1 MISPDATPYPENSLE
16 RSLQRRARSAE
27 LEPQIIKLAGEINA
41 ADYRFLKL
49 LAEFDDNHGWW
60 GDGIKSFAHWLNYMI
75 GLNEVV
81 AREKVR
87 VARALTDLPL
97 IDEAFRLGKL
107 SYSKVR
113 AITRIGTPNN
123 QDFLLMIAEYGTASH
138 IEHLARKYR
147 LCQRLDAEVDPDE
160 LWKKDRAFY
169 YRIDEDGMYLFEG
182 RLPAEEGAVII
193 KAIDMMRKAI
203 RRERGDDPE
212 QIQAR
217 IMAQRAQQQDDQ
229 GESQSRTDIQSEPR
243 SQKDQPHIQ
252 SQSQPHF
259 QQGLSQQQNDQ
270 GEPQDQI
277 DQTQAEPQDQQNQA
291 QSQPHDQQDDLS
303 HQDDQGEPQSRIQNR
318 IQAEPH
324 DQQNQTL
331 SQPQDQQNQ
340 PQSQLHDQQDLSQQQ
355 DDKELPHCQ
364 HSTGNENASQNVSA
378 ETFIQDI
385 NPPDILDDQASA
397 LTQLAEHYLET
408 ANMSSPHTS
417 LSEKYQVLLH
427 INANEAHVDHQIN
440 QGDICHVENNKF
452 LSREVARQL
461 ACDTHMRVVLED
473 DDGKILNIGRKSR
486 TIPRA
491 IAHALNIRDG
501 GCRYPGCTQHFWTDA
516 HHVRHWAAG
525 GETKLDNLITLCR
538 FHHTQLHKDVY
549 EIQVQDQDF
558 VFINQD
564 KEEILRSIHPQFPV
578 AEADDRVQSML
589 KDQAHIGI
597 DANTAETKWRG
608 DAMDIQMALHVAF
621 DAERDDVIK
630 PGDPD

>member
-1 MISPDATPYPENSLE
+1 MISPDPTPYPENSLE

-87 VARALTDLPL
+87 VARALSDLPL

-212 QIQAR
+212 QVQAR
-217 IMAQRAQQQDDQ
+217 IVAQRAQQQDDQ
-229 GESQSRTDIQSEPR
+229 DESSSRSDDQSEPR
-243 SQKDQPHIQ
+243 SQKDQPHGL

-270 GEPQDQI
+270 GEP
-277 DQTQAEPQDQQNQA
+277 
-291 QSQPHDQQDDLS
+291 
-303 HQDDQGEPQSRIQNR
+303 
-318 IQAEPH
+318 H

-331 SQPQDQQNQ
+331 SQPQDQQNDQ
-340 PQSQLHDQQDLSQQQ
+340 GEQHDQQNQAQSQPHDQQDQQNQQ
-355 DDKELPHCQ
+355 DQPQSESHDQQNQSQSASQNQPHCQ

-408 ANMSSPHTS
+408 ANKTSPHTS

-427 INANEAHVDHQIN
+427 INANEAHIDHQIN

-473 DDGKILNIGRKSR
+473 DDGKVLNIGRKSR

-525 GETKLDNLITLCR
+525 GETKLENLITLCR
-538 FHHTQLHKDVY
+538 FHHTQLHKEVY

-589 KDQAHIGI
+589 NDQAHIGI
-597 DANTAETKWRG
+597 DASTAETKWRG

-621 DAERDDVIK
+621 DAERDDIIN

>member
-1 MISPDATPYPENSLE
+1 MTQPMISPDPTPYPENSLE

-138 IEHLARKYR
+138 IEHLASKYR

-193 KAIDMMRKAI
+193 KAINMMRKAI

-212 QIQAR
+212 QVQAR
-217 IMAQRAQQQDDQ
+217 IMAQRARQQDDQ
-229 GESQSRTDIQSEPR
+229 GESTSRSDVQSEPQ
-243 SQKDQPHIQ
+243 SQMDQPHGQ
-252 SQSQPHF
+252 SQSQPHCR
-259 QQGLSQQQNDQ
+259 QGLSQQQNDQ
-270 GEPQDQI
+270 GVPQDQI

-291 QSQPHDQQDDLS
+291 QSQPHDQQD
-303 HQDDQGEPQSRIQNR
+303 QPQS
-318 IQAEPH
+318 ESH
-324 DQQNQTL
+324 HQQNQ
-331 SQPQDQQNQ
+331 SQSASQNQ
-340 PQSQLHDQQDLSQQQ
+340 
-355 DDKELPHCQ
+355 PHCQ

-408 ANMSSPHTS
+408 ANTSSPHTS

-427 INANEAHVDHQIN
+427 INSNEAHMDHQIN

-473 DDGKILNIGRKSR
+473 DDGKVLNIGRKSR

-525 GETKLDNLITLCR
+525 GETKLENLITLCR
-538 FHHTQLHKDVY
+538 FHHTQLHKEVY

-589 KDQAHIGI
+589 NDQAHIGI
-597 DANTAETKWRG
+597 DASTAETKWRG
-608 DAMDIQMALHVAF
+608 DEMDIQMALHVAF

>member
-1 MISPDATPYPENSLE
+1 MASLN
-16 RSLQRRARSAE
+16 L
-27 LEPQIIKLAGEINA
+27 
-41 ADYRFLKL
+41 
-49 LAEFDDNHGWW
+49 NH
-60 GDGIKSFAHWLNYMI
+60 
-75 GLNEVV
+75 
-81 AREKVR
+81 
-87 VARALTDLPL
+87 T
-97 IDEAFRLGKL
+97 
-107 SYSKVR
+107 
-113 AITRIGTPNN
+113 
-123 QDFLLMIAEYGTASH
+123 
-138 IEHLARKYR
+138 
-147 LCQRLDAEVDPDE
+147 
-160 LWKKDRAFY
+160 
-169 YRIDEDGMYLFEG
+169 
-182 RLPAEEGAVII
+182 
-193 KAIDMMRKAI
+193 
-203 RRERGDDPE
+203 
-212 QIQAR
+212 
-217 IMAQRAQQQDDQ
+217 
-229 GESQSRTDIQSEPR
+229 
-243 SQKDQPHIQ
+243 
-252 SQSQPHF
+252 
-259 QQGLSQQQNDQ
+259 
-270 GEPQDQI
+270 
-277 DQTQAEPQDQQNQA
+277 
-291 QSQPHDQQDDLS
+291 
-303 HQDDQGEPQSRIQNR
+303 
-318 IQAEPH
+318 
-324 DQQNQTL
+324 
-331 SQPQDQQNQ
+331 
-340 PQSQLHDQQDLSQQQ
+340 
-355 DDKELPHCQ
+355 CQ

-408 ANMSSPHTS
+408 ANKSSPHTS

-427 INANEAHVDHQIN
+427 INANEAHIDHQIN

-525 GETKLDNLITLCR
+525 GETKLENLITLCR

-549 EIQVQDQDF
+549 EIQVKDQDF

-597 DANTAETKWRG
+597 DSSTAETKWRG

>member
-1 MISPDATPYPENSLE
+1 MISPDPSSYPENSLE

-87 VARALTDLPL
+87 VARALADLPL

-123 QDFLLMIAEYGTASH
+123 QDFLLMIAENGTASH
-138 IEHLARKYR
+138 IERLASKYR

-193 KAIDMMRKAI
+193 KAINMMRKAI

-212 QIQAR
+212 QVQAR

-229 GESQSRTDIQSEPR
+229 GESQ
-243 SQKDQPHIQ
+243 
-252 SQSQPHF
+252 
-259 QQGLSQQQNDQ
+259 
-270 GEPQDQI
+270 
-277 DQTQAEPQDQQNQA
+277 
-291 QSQPHDQQDDLS
+291 DQQD
-303 HQDDQGEPQSRIQNR
+303 QPQS
-318 IQAEPH
+318 ESH
-324 DQQNQTL
+324 DQQNQ
-331 SQPQDQQNQ
+331 SQSASRNQ
-340 PQSQLHDQQDLSQQQ
+340 
-355 DDKELPHCQ
+355 PHCQ

-408 ANMSSPHTS
+408 ANKSSPHTS

-427 INANEAHVDHQIN
+427 INANEAHMDHQIN

-473 DDGKILNIGRKSR
+473 DDGKVLNIGRKSR

-525 GETKLDNLITLCR
+525 GETKLENLITLCR
-538 FHHTQLHKDVY
+538 FHHTQLHKEVY

-578 AEADDRVQSML
+578 VEADERVQSML

-597 DANTAETKWRG
+597 DASTAETKWRG
-608 DAMDIQMALHVAF
+608 DEMDIQMALHVAF

>member
-1 MISPDATPYPENSLE
+1 MISPDPTPYPENSLE

-123 QDFLLMIAEYGTASH
+123 QDFLLQIAEYGTASH

-217 IMAQRAQQQDDQ
+217 IVAQRAQQQDDQ
-229 GESQSRTDIQSEPR
+229 DESSSRSDVQSEPR
-243 SQKDQPHIQ
+243 SQKDQP
-252 SQSQPHF
+252 
-259 QQGLSQQQNDQ
+259 
-270 GEPQDQI
+270 
-277 DQTQAEPQDQQNQA
+277 
-291 QSQPHDQQDDLS
+291 QSQPHDQQDQ
-303 HQDDQGEPQSRIQNR
+303 QD
-318 IQAEPH
+318 
-324 DQQNQTL
+324 
-331 SQPQDQQNQ
+331 Q
-340 PQSQLHDQQDLSQQQ
+340 PQSASQNQ
-355 DDKELPHCQ
+355 PHCQ

-408 ANMSSPHTS
+408 ANKSSPHTS

-427 INANEAHVDHQIN
+427 INANEAHIDHQIN

-473 DDGKILNIGRKSR
+473 DDGKVLNIGRKSR

-525 GETKLDNLITLCR
+525 GETKLENLITLCR

-549 EIQVQDQDF
+549 EIQVKDQDF

-578 AEADDRVQSML
+578 VEADDRVQSML

-621 DAERDDVIK
+621 DAERDDIIN

>member
-1 MISPDATPYPENSLE
+1 MISPDPTPYPENSLE

-138 IEHLARKYR
+138 IEHLASKYR

-193 KAIDMMRKAI
+193 KAINMMRKAI

-212 QIQAR
+212 QVQAR

-229 GESQSRTDIQSEPR
+229 GESQSRTDIQS
-243 SQKDQPHIQ
+243 QPH
-252 SQSQPHF
+252 
-259 QQGLSQQQNDQ
+259 
-270 GEPQDQI
+270 E
-277 DQTQAEPQDQQNQA
+277 
-291 QSQPHDQQDDLS
+291 QQDDLS
-303 HQDDQGEPQSRIQNR
+303 HQDEQGEPQSRIQDW
-318 IQAEPH
+318 IQSEPH
-324 DQQNQTL
+324 DQQDQIQADPQGQQNQAQ
-331 SQPQDQQNQ
+331 SQSHDQQNQ
-340 PQSQLHDQQDLSQQQ
+340 SQSASQNQ
-355 DDKELPHCQ
+355 PHCQ
-364 HSTGNENASQNVSA
+364 HLTGNENASQNVSA
-378 ETFIQDI
+378 ETFILDI

-408 ANMSSPHTS
+408 ANKSSPHTS

-427 INANEAHVDHQIN
+427 INANEAHIDHQIN

-525 GETKLDNLITLCR
+525 GETKLENLITLCR

-549 EIQVQDQDF
+549 EIKVQDQDF

-564 KEEILRSIHPQFPV
+564 KEEIPRSIHPQFPV

-589 KDQAHIGI
+589 NDQAHIGI
-597 DANTAETKWRG
+597 DASTAETKWRG
-608 DAMDIQMALHVAF
+608 DEMDIQMALHVAF

-630 PGDPD
+630 PGDSD

>member
-1 MISPDATPYPENSLE
+1 MTSPEPTPYPENSLE

-123 QDFLLMIAEYGTASH
+123 QDFLLQIAEYGTASH

-212 QIQAR
+212 QIQTR
-217 IMAQRAQQQDDQ
+217 IVAQRAQQQDDQ
-229 GESQSRTDIQSEPR
+229 GESSSRSDDQSEPQ
-243 SQKDQPHIQ
+243 SQKDQPHGQ
-252 SQSQPHF
+252 FQSQPHV

-270 GEPQDQI
+270 G
-277 DQTQAEPQDQQNQA
+277 
-291 QSQPHDQQDDLS
+291 
-303 HQDDQGEPQSRIQNR
+303 
-318 IQAEPH
+318 EPH

-331 SQPQDQQNQ
+331 SQPQDQQNDQ
-340 PQSQLHDQQDLSQQQ
+340 GEQHDQQNQAQSQPHDQQDQQNQQ
-355 DDKELPHCQ
+355 DQPQSESHDQQNQSQSASQNQPHCQ

-408 ANMSSPHTS
+408 ANKSSPHTS

-427 INANEAHVDHQIN
+427 INANEAHIDHQIN

-473 DDGKILNIGRKSR
+473 DDGKVLNIGRKSR

-525 GETKLDNLITLCR
+525 GETKLENLITLCR
-538 FHHTQLHKDVY
+538 FHHTLLHKDVY
-549 EIQVQDQDF
+549 EIKVQDQDF

-564 KEEILRSIHPQFPV
+564 KEEIPRSIHPQFPV

-597 DANTAETKWRG
+597 DASTAETKWRG
-608 DAMDIQMALHVAF
+608 DEMDIQMALHVAF

>member
-1 MISPDATPYPENSLE
+1 MISPDPTPYPENSLE

-147 LCQRLDAEVDPDE
+147 VCQRLDAEVDPDE

-212 QIQAR
+212 QVQAR
-217 IMAQRAQQQDDQ
+217 IMAQRAQQQ
-229 GESQSRTDIQSEPR
+229 
-243 SQKDQPHIQ
+243 
-252 SQSQPHF
+252 
-259 QQGLSQQQNDQ
+259 NDQ
-270 GEPQDQI
+270 GV
-277 DQTQAEPQDQQNQA
+277 PQDQQNQA
-291 QSQPHDQQDDLS
+291 QSQPHDQQD
-303 HQDDQGEPQSRIQNR
+303 QPQS
-318 IQAEPH
+318 ESH
-324 DQQNQTL
+324 DQQNQ
-331 SQPQDQQNQ
+331 SQSASQNQ
-340 PQSQLHDQQDLSQQQ
+340 
-355 DDKELPHCQ
+355 PHCQ

-378 ETFIQDI
+378 ETFLQDI

-408 ANMSSPHTS
+408 ANKSSPHTS

-473 DDGKILNIGRKSR
+473 DDGKVLNIGRKSR

-525 GETKLDNLITLCR
+525 GETKLENLITLCR
-538 FHHTQLHKDVY
+538 FHHTQLHKEVY

-597 DANTAETKWRG
+597 DASTAETKWRG
-608 DAMDIQMALHVAF
+608 DEMDIQMALHVAF

>member
-1 MISPDATPYPENSLE
+1 MTSPDPTPYPENSLE

-60 GDGIKSFAHWLNYMI
+60 GDGIKSFTHWLNYMI

-138 IEHLARKYR
+138 IEQLARKYR

-212 QIQAR
+212 QVQAR

-229 GESQSRTDIQSEPR
+229 DESSSRSDVQSEPQ
-243 SQKDQPHIQ
+243 SQKDQSH
-252 SQSQPHF
+252 
-259 QQGLSQQQNDQ
+259 GLSQQQNDH
-270 GEPQDQI
+270 GGPQDQI
-277 DQTQAEPQDQQNQA
+277 DQTQA
-291 QSQPHDQQDDLS
+291 
-303 HQDDQGEPQSRIQNR
+303 
-318 IQAEPH
+318 
-324 DQQNQTL
+324 
-331 SQPQDQQNQ
+331 QPQDQQNQ
-340 PQSQLHDQQDLSQQQ
+340 PQSQPQDQQGLSQQQ
-355 DDKELPHCQ
+355 NDKEPPHCQ
-364 HSTGNENASQNVSA
+364 HSTGNENVSQNVSA

-408 ANMSSPHTS
+408 ANKSSPHTS

-427 INANEAHVDHQIN
+427 INANEAHIDHQIN

-473 DDGKILNIGRKSR
+473 DDGKVLNIGRKSR

-525 GETKLDNLITLCR
+525 GETKLENLITLCR

-549 EIQVQDQDF
+549 EIKVQDQDF

-597 DANTAETKWRG
+597 DASTAETKWRG
-608 DAMDIQMALHVAF
+608 DEMDIQMALHVAF

>member
-1 MISPDATPYPENSLE
+1 MISPEPTPFPENSLE
-16 RSLQRRARSAE
+16 LSLQRRARSAE

-217 IMAQRAQQQDDQ
+217 IVAQRAQQQDDQ
-229 GESQSRTDIQSEPR
+229 DESSSRSDDQSEPR

-252 SQSQPHF
+252 SQSQPHV

-270 GEPQDQI
+270 G
-277 DQTQAEPQDQQNQA
+277 
-291 QSQPHDQQDDLS
+291 
-303 HQDDQGEPQSRIQNR
+303 
-318 IQAEPH
+318 EPH

-331 SQPQDQQNQ
+331 SQPQDQQNDQ
-340 PQSQLHDQQDLSQQQ
+340 GEQHDQQNQAQSQPHDQQDQQNQQ
-355 DDKELPHCQ
+355 DQPQSESHDQQNQSQSASQNQPHCQ

-408 ANMSSPHTS
+408 ANKTSPHTS

-427 INANEAHVDHQIN
+427 INANEAHIDHQIN

-473 DDGKILNIGRKSR
+473 DDGKVLNIGRKSR

-525 GETKLDNLITLCR
+525 GETKLENLITLCR
-538 FHHTQLHKDVY
+538 FHHTQLHKEVY

-564 KEEILRSIHPQFPV
+564 KEEILRSIHPQFPI

-589 KDQAHIGI
+589 NDQAHIGI
-597 DANTAETKWRG
+597 DASTAETKWRG

>member
-1 MISPDATPYPENSLE
+1 
-16 RSLQRRARSAE
+16 
-27 LEPQIIKLAGEINA
+27 
-41 ADYRFLKL
+41 
-49 LAEFDDNHGWW
+49 
-60 GDGIKSFAHWLNYMI
+60 MI

-138 IEHLARKYR
+138 IEQLARKYR

-212 QIQAR
+212 QVQAR

-229 GESQSRTDIQSEPR
+229 DESSSRSDVQSEPR
-243 SQKDQPHIQ
+243 SQKDQSHGK
-252 SQSQPHF
+252 SQSQPHV

-270 GEPQDQI
+270 G
-277 DQTQAEPQDQQNQA
+277 
-291 QSQPHDQQDDLS
+291 
-303 HQDDQGEPQSRIQNR
+303 
-318 IQAEPH
+318 EPH

-331 SQPQDQQNQ
+331 SQPQDQQNDQ
-340 PQSQLHDQQDLSQQQ
+340 GEQHDQQNQAQSQPHDQQDQQNQQ
-355 DDKELPHCQ
+355 DQPQSESHDQQNQSQSASQNQPHCQ
-364 HSTGNENASQNVSA
+364 HLTGNENASQNVSA
-378 ETFIQDI
+378 ETFILDI

-408 ANMSSPHTS
+408 ANKSSPHTS

-427 INANEAHVDHQIN
+427 INANEAHMDHQIN

-501 GCRYPGCTQHFWTDA
+501 GCRYPGVPSTSGPMHIMSGTGRLVVKQNWRISLLCAVSITHSCT
-516 HHVRHWAAG
+516 RMCMRSR
-525 GETKLDNLITLCR
+525 LRIRTLFSSTRTRKKSCG
-538 FHHTQLHKDVY
+538 Q
-549 EIQVQDQDF
+549 
-558 VFINQD
+558 FIHSF
-564 KEEILRSIHPQFPV
+564 L
-578 AEADDRVQSML
+578 
-589 KDQAHIGI
+589 
-597 DANTAETKWRG
+597 
-608 DAMDIQMALHVAF
+608 
-621 DAERDDVIK
+621 
-630 PGDPD
+630 

>member
-1 MISPDATPYPENSLE
+1 MTSPEPTPFPENSLE
-16 RSLQRRARSAE
+16 LSLQRRARSAE

-87 VARALTDLPL
+87 VARALSDLPL

-229 GESQSRTDIQSEPR
+229 ISSESQSRTDIQSEPR
-243 SQKDQPHIQ
+243 SQKDQPH
-252 SQSQPHF
+252 
-259 QQGLSQQQNDQ
+259 
-270 GEPQDQI
+270 
-277 DQTQAEPQDQQNQA
+277 
-291 QSQPHDQQDDLS
+291 
-303 HQDDQGEPQSRIQNR
+303 
-318 IQAEPH
+318 
-324 DQQNQTL
+324 
-331 SQPQDQQNQ
+331 
-340 PQSQLHDQQDLSQQQ
+340 
-355 DDKELPHCQ
+355 
-364 HSTGNENASQNVSA
+364 
-378 ETFIQDI
+378 
-385 NPPDILDDQASA
+385 
-397 LTQLAEHYLET
+397 
-408 ANMSSPHTS
+408 
-417 LSEKYQVLLH
+417 
-427 INANEAHVDHQIN
+427 EAHDPVSISTTPAT
-440 QGDICHVENNKF
+440 
-452 LSREVARQL
+452 L
-461 ACDTHMRVVLED
+461 
-473 DDGKILNIGRKSR
+473 
-486 TIPRA
+486 P
-491 IAHALNIRDG
+491 AL
-501 GCRYPGCTQHFWTDA
+501 
-516 HHVRHWAAG
+516 
-525 GETKLDNLITLCR
+525 
-538 FHHTQLHKDVY
+538 
-549 EIQVQDQDF
+549 
-558 VFINQD
+558 
-564 KEEILRSIHPQFPV
+564 
-578 AEADDRVQSML
+578 DR
-589 KDQAHIGI
+589 
-597 DANTAETKWRG
+597 
-608 DAMDIQMALHVAF
+608 
-621 DAERDDVIK
+621 
-630 PGDPD
+630 

>member
-1 MISPDATPYPENSLE
+1 MISPDPTPYPENSLE

-87 VARALTDLPL
+87 VARALSDLPL

-212 QIQAR
+212 QVQAR

-229 GESQSRTDIQSEPR
+229 GESQSR
-243 SQKDQPHIQ
+243 
-252 SQSQPHF
+252 
-259 QQGLSQQQNDQ
+259 
-270 GEPQDQI
+270 
-277 DQTQAEPQDQQNQA
+277 
-291 QSQPHDQQDDLS
+291 
-303 HQDDQGEPQSRIQNR
+303 IQNR
-318 IQAEPH
+318 IQAEPQ

-331 SQPQDQQNQ
+331 SQPQDQQNKA
-340 PQSQLHDQQDLSQQQ
+340 QSQLHDQQDQQNQPQSESHDQQNKAQSQ
-355 DDKELPHCQ
+355 PHCQ

-378 ETFIQDI
+378 ETFIRDI
-385 NPPDILDDQASA
+385 DPPDILDDQASA

-427 INANEAHVDHQIN
+427 INANEAHIDHQIN

-525 GETKLDNLITLCR
+525 GETKLENLITLCR

-549 EIQVQDQDF
+549 EIHVKDQDF

-564 KEEILRSIHPQFPV
+564 KEEILRSIHPQFPI

-589 KDQAHIGI
+589 NDQAHIGI
-597 DANTAETKWRG
+597 DTSTAETKWRG

>member
-1 MISPDATPYPENSLE
+1 MTSPDPTPYPENSLE

-123 QDFLLMIAEYGTASH
+123 QDFLLQIAEYGTASH

-212 QIQAR
+212 QVQAR

-229 GESQSRTDIQSEPR
+229 DESSSRSDVQSEPR
-243 SQKDQPHIQ
+243 SQKDQSHGK
-252 SQSQPHF
+252 SQSQPHV

-270 GEPQDQI
+270 GGSQVQI
-277 DQTQAEPQDQQNQA
+277 DQTQAEPQNQQNQA
-291 QSQPHDQQDDLS
+291 QSQPHEQQNKA
-303 HQDDQGEPQSRIQNR
+303 QSQL
-318 IQAEPH
+318 H
-324 DQQNQTL
+324 DQ
-331 SQPQDQQNQ
+331 QDQQNQ
-340 PQSQLHDQQDLSQQQ
+340 PQSESHDQQNKAQSQ
-355 DDKELPHCQ
+355 PHCQ
-364 HSTGNENASQNVSA
+364 HSTGNENVSQNVSA

-408 ANMSSPHTS
+408 ANKSSPHTS

-427 INANEAHVDHQIN
+427 INANEAHMDHQIN

-525 GETKLDNLITLCR
+525 GETKLENLITLCR

-549 EIQVQDQDF
+549 EIQVKDQDF

-597 DANTAETKWRG
+597 DSSTAETKWRG

>member
-1 MISPDATPYPENSLE
+1 MISPDPTPYPENSLE
-16 RSLQRRARSAE
+16 LSLQRRARSAE

-212 QIQAR
+212 QVQAR

-229 GESQSRTDIQSEPR
+229 G
-243 SQKDQPHIQ
+243 
-252 SQSQPHF
+252 
-259 QQGLSQQQNDQ
+259 G
-270 GEPQDQI
+270 PQDQI
-277 DQTQAEPQDQQNQA
+277 NQTQADPQDQQNQA
-291 QSQPHDQQDDLS
+291 QSQ
-303 HQDDQGEPQSRIQNR
+303 
-318 IQAEPH
+318 
-324 DQQNQTL
+324 
-331 SQPQDQQNQ
+331 
-340 PQSQLHDQQDLSQQQ
+340 LHDQQGLSQQQ

-408 ANMSSPHTS
+408 ANKSSPHTS

-427 INANEAHVDHQIN
+427 INANEAHIDHQIN

-473 DDGKILNIGRKSR
+473 DDGKVLNIGRKSR

-525 GETKLDNLITLCR
+525 GETKLENLITLCR

-578 AEADDRVQSML
+578 AEADDRVRSML
-589 KDQAHIGI
+589 DDQAHIGI
-597 DANTAETKWRG
+597 DSSTAETKWRG
-608 DAMDIQMALHVAF
+608 DEIDIQMALHVAF
-621 DAERDDVIK
+621 DAEREDVIK

>member
-1 MISPDATPYPENSLE
+1 MISPDPTPYPENSLE
-16 RSLQRRARSAE
+16 LSLQRRARSAE

-123 QDFLLMIAEYGTASH
+123 QDFLLQIAEYGTASH

-212 QIQAR
+212 QVQAR

-229 GESQSRTDIQSEPR
+229 DESSSRSDVQSEPR
-243 SQKDQPHIQ
+243 SQKDQSHGK
-252 SQSQPHF
+252 SQSQPHV

-270 GEPQDQI
+270 G
-277 DQTQAEPQDQQNQA
+277 
-291 QSQPHDQQDDLS
+291 
-303 HQDDQGEPQSRIQNR
+303 
-318 IQAEPH
+318 EPH

-331 SQPQDQQNQ
+331 SQPQDQQNDQ
-340 PQSQLHDQQDLSQQQ
+340 GEQHDQQNQAQSQPHDQQDQQNQQ
-355 DDKELPHCQ
+355 DQPQSESHDQQNQSQSASQNQPHCQ

-408 ANMSSPHTS
+408 ANTSSPHTS

-427 INANEAHVDHQIN
+427 INANEAHMDHQIN

-473 DDGKILNIGRKSR
+473 DDGKVLNIGRKSR

-525 GETKLDNLITLCR
+525 GETKLENLITLCR
-538 FHHTQLHKDVY
+538 FHHTQLHKEVY

-564 KEEILRSIHPQFPV
+564 KEEIPRSIHPQFPV

-589 KDQAHIGI
+589 NDQAHIGI
-597 DANTAETKWRG
+597 DASTAETKWRG
-608 DAMDIQMALHVAF
+608 DEMDIQMALHVAF

-630 PGDPD
+630 PGDSD

>member
-1 MISPDATPYPENSLE
+1 MISPDPTPYPENSLE
-16 RSLQRRARSAE
+16 LSLQRRARSAE

-123 QDFLLMIAEYGTASH
+123 QDFLLQIAEYGTASH

-212 QIQAR
+212 QVQAR
-217 IMAQRAQQQDDQ
+217 IVAQRAQQQDDQ
-229 GESQSRTDIQSEPR
+229 GESQSRSDVQSEPR
-243 SQKDQPHIQ
+243 SQKDQP
-252 SQSQPHF
+252 
-259 QQGLSQQQNDQ
+259 
-270 GEPQDQI
+270 
-277 DQTQAEPQDQQNQA
+277 
-291 QSQPHDQQDDLS
+291 QSQPHDQQDQ
-303 HQDDQGEPQSRIQNR
+303 QD
-318 IQAEPH
+318 
-324 DQQNQTL
+324 
-331 SQPQDQQNQ
+331 Q
-340 PQSQLHDQQDLSQQQ
+340 PQSASQNQ
-355 DDKELPHCQ
+355 PHCQ

-408 ANMSSPHTS
+408 ANKSSPHTS

-427 INANEAHVDHQIN
+427 INANEAHIDHQIN

-473 DDGKILNIGRKSR
+473 DDGKVLNIGRKSR

-525 GETKLDNLITLCR
+525 GETKLENLITLCR

-549 EIQVQDQDF
+549 EIQVKDQDF

-578 AEADDRVQSML
+578 VEADDRVQSML

-621 DAERDDVIK
+621 DAERDDIIN

>member
-1 MISPDATPYPENSLE
+1 MISPDPSSYPENSLE

-87 VARALTDLPL
+87 VARALTDLPQ

-123 QDFLLMIAEYGTASH
+123 QDFLLMIAENGTASH
-138 IEHLARKYR
+138 IERLAGKYR

-193 KAIDMMRKAI
+193 KAINMMRKAI

-212 QIQAR
+212 Q
-217 IMAQRAQQQDDQ
+217 
-229 GESQSRTDIQSEPR
+229 
-243 SQKDQPHIQ
+243 
-252 SQSQPHF
+252 
-259 QQGLSQQQNDQ
+259 
-270 GEPQDQI
+270 
-277 DQTQAEPQDQQNQA
+277 
-291 QSQPHDQQDDLS
+291 
-303 HQDDQGEPQSRIQNR
+303 
-318 IQAEPH
+318 
-324 DQQNQTL
+324 
-331 SQPQDQQNQ
+331 DQQNQ
-340 PQSQLHDQQDLSQQQ
+340 P
-355 DDKELPHCQ
+355 HCQ
-364 HSTGNENASQNVSA
+364 QSTGNENASQNVSA

-408 ANMSSPHTS
+408 ANKSSPHTS

-427 INANEAHVDHQIN
+427 INANEAHMDHQIN

-461 ACDTHMRVVLED
+461 ACDTQMRVVLED
-473 DDGKILNIGRKSR
+473 DDGKVLNIGRKSR

-525 GETKLDNLITLCR
+525 GETKLENLITLCR
-538 FHHTQLHKDVY
+538 FHHTQLHKEVY
-549 EIQVQDQDF
+549 EIQVKDQDF

-564 KEEILRSIHPQFPV
+564 KEEILQSIHPQFPV
-578 AEADDRVQSML
+578 AEADNRIQSML

-597 DANTAETKWRG
+597 DASTAETKWRG
-608 DAMDIQMALHVAF
+608 DEMDIQMALHVAF

>member
-87 VARALTDLPL
+87 VARALSDLPL

-229 GESQSRTDIQSEPR
+229 G
-243 SQKDQPHIQ
+243 
-252 SQSQPHF
+252 
-259 QQGLSQQQNDQ
+259 G
-270 GEPQDQI
+270 PQDQI
-277 DQTQAEPQDQQNQA
+277 NQTQADPQDQQNQA
-291 QSQPHDQQDDLS
+291 QSQ
-303 HQDDQGEPQSRIQNR
+303 
-318 IQAEPH
+318 
-324 DQQNQTL
+324 
-331 SQPQDQQNQ
+331 
-340 PQSQLHDQQDLSQQQ
+340 LHDQQGLSQQQ

-408 ANMSSPHTS
+408 ANKSSPHTS

-427 INANEAHVDHQIN
+427 INANEAHIDHQIN

-473 DDGKILNIGRKSR
+473 DDGKVLNIGRKSR

-525 GETKLDNLITLCR
+525 GETKLENLITLCR

-578 AEADDRVQSML
+578 AEADDRVRSML
-589 KDQAHIGI
+589 DDQAHIGI
-597 DANTAETKWRG
+597 DSSTAETKWRG

-621 DAERDDVIK
+621 DAEREDVIK

>member
-1 MISPDATPYPENSLE
+1 MTSPDSLPYPENSLE
-16 RSLQRRARSAE
+16 LNLQRRARSAE

-87 VARALTDLPL
+87 VARALNDLPL

-169 YRIDEDGMYLFEG
+169 YRIEEDGMYLFEG
-182 RLPAEEGAVII
+182 RFPAEEGAVII

-203 RRERGDDPE
+203 RRERSDDPL
-212 QIQAR
+212 
-217 IMAQRAQQQDDQ
+217 DQ
-229 GESQSRTDIQSEPR
+229 PQSE
-243 SQKDQPHIQ
+243 S
-252 SQSQPHF
+252 
-259 QQGLSQQQNDQ
+259 
-270 GEPQDQI
+270 
-277 DQTQAEPQDQQNQA
+277 
-291 QSQPHDQQDDLS
+291 
-303 HQDDQGEPQSRIQNR
+303 
-318 IQAEPH
+318 H
-324 DQQNQTL
+324 DQQNQ
-331 SQPQDQQNQ
+331 SQAQ
-340 PQSQLHDQQDLSQQQ
+340 PHYQLDQSQAAAQD
-355 DDKELPHCQ
+355 LPHCP
-364 HSTGNENASQNVSA
+364 HSTDNENASQNVSA
-378 ETFIQDI
+378 ETFVKDI
-385 NPPDILDDQASA
+385 DPPDILDDQASA

-408 ANMSSPHTS
+408 ADKSSPQTS

-427 INANEAHVDHQIN
+427 INTNEAHVDHRIN
-440 QGDICHVENNKF
+440 QGDICHVENNRF

-473 DDGKILNIGRKSR
+473 DDGKVLNIGRKSR

-525 GETKLDNLITLCR
+525 GETKLENLITLCR
-538 FHHTQLHKDVY
+538 FHHSQLHKDVY
-549 EIQVQDQDF
+549 EIEVKDQDF

-564 KEEILRSIHPQFPV
+564 KEEIPRSIHPQFPV

-597 DANTAETKWRG
+597 DDTTAETKWG
-608 DAMDIQMALHVAF
+608 GEEMDIQMALHVAF
-621 DAERDDVIK
+621 EAERDDIIR

>member
-1 MISPDATPYPENSLE
+1 MISPDPTPYPENSLE

-87 VARALTDLPL
+87 VARALSDLPL

-212 QIQAR
+212 QVQAR

-252 SQSQPHF
+252 SQSQ
-259 QQGLSQQQNDQ
+259 
-270 GEPQDQI
+270 
-277 DQTQAEPQDQQNQA
+277 
-291 QSQPHDQQDDLS
+291 
-303 HQDDQGEPQSRIQNR
+303 
-318 IQAEPH
+318 
-324 DQQNQTL
+324 
-331 SQPQDQQNQ
+331 
-340 PQSQLHDQQDLSQQQ
+340 
-355 DDKELPHCQ
+355 PHCQ

-408 ANMSSPHTS
+408 ANKSSPHTS

-427 INANEAHVDHQIN
+427 INANEAHIDHQIN

-473 DDGKILNIGRKSR
+473 DDGKVLNIGRKSR

-525 GETKLDNLITLCR
+525 GETKLENLITLCR

-549 EIQVQDQDF
+549 EIQVKDQDF

-578 AEADDRVQSML
+578 VEADDRVQSML
-589 KDQAHIGI
+589 NDQAHIGI
-597 DANTAETKWRG
+597 DASTAETKWRG
-608 DAMDIQMALHVAF
+608 DEMDIQMALHVAF

>member
-217 IMAQRAQQQDDQ
+217 IVAQRA
-229 GESQSRTDIQSEPR
+229 
-243 SQKDQPHIQ
+243 
-252 SQSQPHF
+252 
-259 QQGLSQQQNDQ
+259 QQQNDQ
-270 GEPQDQI
+270 GEPQ
-277 DQTQAEPQDQQNQA
+277 TWVQDQ
-291 QSQPHDQQDDLS
+291 
-303 HQDDQGEPQSRIQNR
+303 

-331 SQPQDQQNQ
+331 SQPQDQQNKAQSQPHDQQNQQDQ
-340 PQSQLHDQQDLSQQQ
+340 PQSASQNQ
-355 DDKELPHCQ
+355 PHCQ

-408 ANMSSPHTS
+408 ANKSSPHTS

-473 DDGKILNIGRKSR
+473 DDGKVLNIGRKSR

-525 GETKLDNLITLCR
+525 GETKLENLITLCR

-549 EIQVQDQDF
+549 EIHVQDQDF

-578 AEADDRVQSML
+578 VEADDRVQSML

-621 DAERDDVIK
+621 DAERDDIIN

>member
-1 MISPDATPYPENSLE
+1 MTSPEPTPFPENSLE

-123 QDFLLMIAEYGTASH
+123 QDFLLQIAEYGTASH

-217 IMAQRAQQQDDQ
+217 IMAQQAQQQDDQ
-229 GESQSRTDIQSEPR
+229 DESSSRSDVRSEPQ
-243 SQKDQPHIQ
+243 SQNDQSHIQ
-252 SQSQPHF
+252 SQSQPH
-259 QQGLSQQQNDQ
+259 DQ
-270 GEPQDQI
+270 
-277 DQTQAEPQDQQNQA
+277 QDQQ
-291 QSQPHDQQDDLS
+291 DQ
-303 HQDDQGEPQSRIQNR
+303 PQS
-318 IQAEPH
+318 ESH
-324 DQQNQTL
+324 DQQNQ
-331 SQPQDQQNQ
+331 SQSASQNQ
-340 PQSQLHDQQDLSQQQ
+340 
-355 DDKELPHCQ
+355 PHCQ

-385 NPPDILDDQASA
+385 DPPDILDDQASA

-408 ANMSSPHTS
+408 ANKSSPHTS

-427 INANEAHVDHQIN
+427 INANEAHIDHQIN

-549 EIQVQDQDF
+549 EIQVKDQDF

-564 KEEILRSIHPQFPV
+564 KEEILRSIHPQFPI

-589 KDQAHIGI
+589 NDQAHIGI
-597 DANTAETKWRG
+597 DTSTAETKWRG

>member
-1 MISPDATPYPENSLE
+1 MISPDPTPYPENSLE
-16 RSLQRRARSAE
+16 LSLQRRARSAE

-212 QIQAR
+212 QVQAR

-229 GESQSRTDIQSEPR
+229 DESSSRSDVQSEPR
-243 SQKDQPHIQ
+243 SQKDQSHGK
-252 SQSQPHF
+252 SQSQPHV

-270 GEPQDQI
+270 G
-277 DQTQAEPQDQQNQA
+277 
-291 QSQPHDQQDDLS
+291 
-303 HQDDQGEPQSRIQNR
+303 
-318 IQAEPH
+318 EPH

-331 SQPQDQQNQ
+331 SQPQDQQNDQ
-340 PQSQLHDQQDLSQQQ
+340 GEQHDQQNQAQSQPHDQQDQQNQQ
-355 DDKELPHCQ
+355 DQPQSESHDQQNQSQSASQNQPHCQ

-408 ANMSSPHTS
+408 ANKSSPHTS

-427 INANEAHVDHQIN
+427 INANEAHIDHQIN

-525 GETKLDNLITLCR
+525 GETKLENLITLCR
-538 FHHTQLHKDVY
+538 FHHTQLHKEVY
-549 EIQVQDQDF
+549 EIKVQDQDF

-564 KEEILRSIHPQFPV
+564 KEEIPRSIHPQFPV

-589 KDQAHIGI
+589 NDQAHIGI
-597 DANTAETKWRG
+597 DVSTAETKWRG
-608 DAMDIQMALHVAF
+608 DEMDIQMALHVAF

-630 PGDPD
+630 PGDSD

>member
-16 RSLQRRARSAE
+16 LSLQRRARSAE

-212 QIQAR
+212 QVQAR

-252 SQSQPHF
+252 SQSQPH
-259 QQGLSQQQNDQ
+259 
-270 GEPQDQI
+270 
-277 DQTQAEPQDQQNQA
+277 
-291 QSQPHDQQDDLS
+291 
-303 HQDDQGEPQSRIQNR
+303 
-318 IQAEPH
+318 
-324 DQQNQTL
+324 
-331 SQPQDQQNQ
+331 
-340 PQSQLHDQQDLSQQQ
+340 
-355 DDKELPHCQ
+355 CQ

-385 NPPDILDDQASA
+385 DPPDILDDQASA

-408 ANMSSPHTS
+408 ANKSSPHTS

-452 LSREVARQL
+452 LSRE
-461 ACDTHMRVVLED
+461 
-473 DDGKILNIGRKSR
+473 GR
-486 TIPRA
+486 P
-491 IAHALNIRDG
+491 
-501 GCRYPGCTQHFWTDA
+501 
-516 HHVRHWAAG
+516 
-525 GETKLDNLITLCR
+525 
-538 FHHTQLHKDVY
+538 
-549 EIQVQDQDF
+549 
-558 VFINQD
+558 
-564 KEEILRSIHPQFPV
+564 PV
-578 AEADDRVQSML
+578 SL
-589 KDQAHIGI
+589 
-597 DANTAETKWRG
+597 
-608 DAMDIQMALHVAF
+608 
-621 DAERDDVIK
+621 
-630 PGDPD
+630 